1 MEVPTWI
8 QPDLYDFLTS
18 EEESKRSAANELLN
32 HAFFQNKQVVQFSTK
47 QTEEDVAVQRNNSP
61 EVVLN
66 ELQSLSQMSNGQ
78 SRINNEFEFLQHL
91 GKGAYGDVIKVRN
104 KLDGGYYAIKRIQLN
119 PKNKSLNKKIVRE
132 VKLLSRLNHENVVRY
147 YNSWIETT
155 TIKEEICTSTETSTC
170 TTNER
175 VPVIMRKDEFTI
187 DDNIEALA
195 PSIKNVEVSVTYDGK
210 SQAAFDSS
218 SDDSSDDE
226 EEWGIVFNEDS
237 DFDGIEF
244 EHNSGTQ
251 SKSSMSST
259 HIQNS
264 ESVETATQE
273 IVKQIDFM
281 YIQMEFCEKST
292 LRTAID
298 DNLYLNED
306 RLWRLFR
313 EIVEGLVHIHQQGMI
328 HRDLKPVNIFLDS
341 EDHVKIG
348 DFGLATTNI
357 KAKQFETSKSAM
369 EIEKDN
375 ICDESKTGG
384 VGTAL
389 YAAPEISS
397 SCKVVYNQKV
407 DIYSLGIILFE
418 MCYKPL
424 TTSMERIKI
433 LTKLRL
439 PEIVLPEEFSNKKS
453 ERQVFLIKWLLNHDI
468 SKRPTSQELLLSEHI
483 PPPVL
488 EERELQELVRHT
500 LSNPQLKG
508 YKYLIASCFEQP
520 VAPAQDITYDKDP
533 SALTV
538 CKPLQVYDYVKGI
551 CEKIFR
557 QHGGQNLS
565 TPLLMPK
572 SKFYDHL
579 DSCVKLM
586 THSGGIV
593 TLPHDLRV
601 PFARYV
607 AWNAI
612 TLLRRYSIERVY
624 REKKIFG
631 FQPRELYECA
641 FDIVSPT
648 AGTLMLDAELLYV
661 GYEIITELP
670 IIKNK
675 HFIIRLNHTSL
686 IKAIL
691 LHFGIKDKH
700 QEVFRMISEVKEGKA
715 SKYHMQNYLIIFG
728 LPDSSIHLL
737 INLLNS
743 EFEITK
749 CISHF
754 QMITKKKQSEA
765 SQLARQALQ
774 DLKLICQNAVA
785 YGVPFEMVVSPGLVY
800 NIQQYSGVIF
810 QFVCEI
816 KKKNKHNSM
825 EVVAAGGRYDGMI
838 AYYRILVEQANMLN
852 KGVQQS
858 AVGISFSLDKL
869 VQAIQKEQS
878 DDLPKM
884 DPVDVV
890 VCSVG
895 FKQMVKEK
903 TKILR
908 SLWLAG
914 IKCFLIEST
923 NIEEIQE
930 QLIELKVSHVFILKE
945 NEHGTVRVRSWE
957 RDR

>member
-551 CEKIFR
+551 CEK
-557 QHGGQNLS
+557 
-565 TPLLMPK
+565 
-572 SKFYDHL
+572 
-579 DSCVKLM
+579 
-586 THSGGIV
+586 
-593 TLPHDLRV
+593 
-601 PFARYV
+601 
-607 AWNAI
+607 
-612 TLLRRYSIERVY
+612 
-624 REKKIFG
+624 
-631 FQPRELYECA
+631 
-641 FDIVSPT
+641 
-648 AGTLMLDAELLYV
+648 
-661 GYEIITELP
+661 
-670 IIKNK
+670 
-675 HFIIRLNHTSL
+675 
-686 IKAIL
+686 
-691 LHFGIKDKH
+691 
-700 QEVFRMISEVKEGKA
+700 EGKA

>member
-1 MEVPTWI
+1 
-8 QPDLYDFLTS
+8 
-18 EEESKRSAANELLN
+18 
-32 HAFFQNKQVVQFSTK
+32 
-47 QTEEDVAVQRNNSP
+47 
-61 EVVLN
+61 
-66 ELQSLSQMSNGQ
+66 
-78 SRINNEFEFLQHL
+78 
-91 GKGAYGDVIKVRN
+91 
-104 KLDGGYYAIKRIQLN
+104 
-119 PKNKSLNKKIVRE
+119 
-132 VKLLSRLNHENVVRY
+132 
-147 YNSWIETT
+147 
-155 TIKEEICTSTETSTC
+155 
-170 TTNER
+170 
-175 VPVIMRKDEFTI
+175 
-187 DDNIEALA
+187 
-195 PSIKNVEVSVTYDGK
+195 
-210 SQAAFDSS
+210 
-218 SDDSSDDE
+218 
-226 EEWGIVFNEDS
+226 
-237 DFDGIEF
+237 
-244 EHNSGTQ
+244 
-251 SKSSMSST
+251 
-259 HIQNS
+259 
-264 ESVETATQE
+264 
-273 IVKQIDFM
+273 
-281 YIQMEFCEKST
+281 
-292 LRTAID
+292 
-298 DNLYLNED
+298 
-306 RLWRLFR
+306 
-313 EIVEGLVHIHQQGMI
+313 
-328 HRDLKPVNIFLDS
+328 
-341 EDHVKIG
+341 
-348 DFGLATTNI
+348 
-357 KAKQFETSKSAM
+357 
-369 EIEKDN
+369 
-375 ICDESKTGG
+375 
-384 VGTAL
+384 
-389 YAAPEISS
+389 
-397 SCKVVYNQKV
+397 
-407 DIYSLGIILFE
+407 

-424 TTSMERIKI
+424 TTTMERIKI

-533 SALTV
+533 SALNV

-551 CEKIFR
+551 CEKIFK
-557 QHGGQNLS
+557 QHGGQNIS

-579 DSCVKLM
+579 DSCVKLI

-641 FDIVSPT
+641 FDI
-648 AGTLMLDAELLYV
+648 
-661 GYEIITELP
+661 
-670 IIKNK
+670 
-675 HFIIRLNHTSL
+675 
-686 IKAIL
+686 
-691 LHFGIKDKH
+691 
-700 QEVFRMISEVKEGKA
+700 EGKV
-715 SKYHMQNYLIIFG
+715 SKHNMQNYLITFG
-728 LPDSSIHLL
+728 LPDNSINLL

-785 YGVPFEMVVSPGLVY
+785 YGVLFEMVVSPGLVY
-800 NIQQYSGVIF
+800 NIQQYSGMIF
-810 QFVCEI
+810 QFVCEM
-816 KKKNKHNSM
+816 KKKNRHNSM
-825 EVVAAGGRYDGMI
+825 EVVAAGGRYDAMI
-838 AYYRILVEQANMLN
+838 AYYQILVEQVNMLT

-869 VQAIQKEQS
+869 VQAILKEQS
-878 DDLPKM
+878 HDLPKM

-930 QLIELKVSHVFILKE
+930 QLIELKVSHVIILKE
-945 NEHGTVRVRSWE
+945 NEHGTVRIRSWE

>member
-641 FDIVSPT
+641 FDI
-648 AGTLMLDAELLYV
+648 
-661 GYEIITELP
+661 
-670 IIKNK
+670 
-675 HFIIRLNHTSL
+675 
-686 IKAIL
+686 
-691 LHFGIKDKH
+691 
-700 QEVFRMISEVKEGKA
+700 EGKA